1 MYEMNDLLHNNFNVL
16 SNHNIEYLVS
26 RCYFDT
32 NSGLKNISL
41 ESQSLVNFVSFV
53 IILELNSS
61 MKFICPVNF
70 YFLFFTITLMGLF
83 KNIRK
88 YNFLPLA
95 TYLEITSIK
104 TEFFT
109 RPVSVW
115 VSIEGFFYEGKSTV
129 KNQKSWRIVVYF
141 VGIVFLFLLCW
152 SPI

>member
-1 MYEMNDLLHNNFNVL
+1 MNDLFHNNFNVL
-16 SNHNIEYLVS
+16 SNRNIEYLVS

-32 NSGLKNISL
+32 NSALKNISL
-41 ESQSLVNFVSFV
+41 ESKTLVNFVSFV
-53 IILELNSS
+53 IIFEFNSS
-61 MKFICPVNF
+61 MIFICPVNF
-70 YFLFFTITLMGLF
+70 YFLFFTVMITLMGLF

-88 YNFLPLA
+88 YNFLPLT

-104 TEFFT
+104 TEFFA